1 MSGQDTYDMKR
12 CDSFVDYILKYE
24 KENVNKEEDRLTREQ
39 ITDFGRK
46 NDSGENINSEEVD
59 TQIRTYILSES
70 TEFTHPS
77 RNDMGACPEYNS
89 PTDDQFLN
97 IGGKKRRSFR
107 RKMSKKKKGG
117 KKKRKRTQ
125 KKKKGGKR
133 KSTRKQKRT

>member
-70 TEFTHPS
+70 TEYTHAS
-77 RNDMGACPEYNS
+77 GKDMGACPILKS
-89 PTDDQFLN
+89 PTDETFN

-125 KKKKGGKR
+125 KKKKGGKK
-133 KSTRKQKRT
+133 KSTRKRK

>member
-46 NDSGENINSEEVD
+46 NDSGENINSDNVEQ
-59 TQIRTYILSES
+59 QIKTYMLLES

-77 RNDMGACPEYNS
+77 GNDMGACPILKS
-89 PTDDQFLN
+89 PTHETFN

-125 KKKKGGKR
+125 KKKKGGKK
-133 KSTRKQKRT
+133 KSTRKRK